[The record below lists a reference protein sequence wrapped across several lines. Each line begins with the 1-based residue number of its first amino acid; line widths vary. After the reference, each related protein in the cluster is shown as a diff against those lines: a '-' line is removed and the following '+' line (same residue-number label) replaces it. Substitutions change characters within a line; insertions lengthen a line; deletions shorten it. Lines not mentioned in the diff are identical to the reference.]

1 MTSLPLARYTG
12 EETECATDVHG
23 RHFWAYQGPNNTGV
37 VIMEDHGACTVLPY
51 ECTGRPSIE
60 CNPLAGLWLIGNQE
74 AAPNETP
81 PRIHVAEYVPWPMP
95 AAAAQRPIVVA
106 ASSPL
111 WQLWRGTKQLPDGT
125 RQPYDAS
132 DFDTDAED
140 AQRVGKQLAALNAL
154 IDTLVAAGIV
164 VKG

>member
-1 MTSLPLARYTG
+1 MTPLPLTRYTG
-12 EETECATDVHG
+12 EETECQTDCAG

-37 VIMEDHGACTVLPY
+37 VIMEQGGVCSVLPY
-51 ECTGRPSIE
+51 TCTGRPSLE

-81 PRIHVAEYVPWPMP
+81 PRIRIVEYEPWPMP
-95 AAAAQRPIVVA
+95 TAPIVIP

-111 WQLWRGTKQLPDGT
+111 WQLWSGA
-125 RQPYDAS
+125 YAAA
-132 DFDTDAED
+132 DFDTPAET
-140 AQRVGKQLAALNAL
+140 ALRVGKQLAALNVL
-154 IDTLVAAGIV
+154 IDALVTAGII